1 MGINDTILLKIKE
14 SGLKKK
20 FIADK
25 LNIKPSLFSLQ
36 LSNERSIPDEKV
48 KELLELLEKVS

>member
-1 MGINDTILLKIKE
+1 MAINQKILKQIE
-14 SGLKKK
+14 DSGLKKK
-20 FIADK
+20 FIAEK

-36 LSNERSIPDEKV
+36 LSNERSISEEKV